1 MRVLQRLEEFGQA
14 GEAQLHQLERL
25 LDLFG
30 AVQLSQ
36 ESLEARMD
44 RAAKLHAN
52 LQSR

>member
-1 MRVLQRLEEFGQA
+1 MAALQRLKELGQA

-25 LDLFG
+25 TDLFG
-30 AVQLSQ
+30 AVQHSQ
-36 ESLEARMD
+36 ECLEARVD

>member
-1 MRVLQRLEEFGQA
+1 MCAAQRAEELKQA

-25 LDLFG
+25 TDLYT
-30 AVQLSQ
+30 AVQQSQ
-36 ESLEARMD
+36 ESLVARLD